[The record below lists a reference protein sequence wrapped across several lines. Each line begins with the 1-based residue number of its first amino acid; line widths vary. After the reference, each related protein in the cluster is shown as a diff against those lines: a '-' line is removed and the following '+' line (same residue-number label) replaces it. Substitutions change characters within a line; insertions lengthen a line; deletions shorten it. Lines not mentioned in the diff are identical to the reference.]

1 MYHTFQKQSQS
12 DLNNELTKN
21 VNISKL
27 LFKSALEDAYKT
39 FTQRKNLFAIIH
51 QTTIDEFKKDENIP
65 LDQLKHKIM
74 EQFHLKDLDLDIYL
88 INKEYVITDATFKK
102 DIGLDFKN
110 LTDAKMYLDKA
121 SQDEEIHIAD
131 NVSIDYMDSTIK
143 VYSCASIHHDKF
155 LEMAFI
161 DPFIYNKLRQSIE
174 NISKSTNNTISLFRI
189 IKTSSGEEYYEDI
202 FSHETIRNKKEWIN
216 SLKKFPLHNPTN
228 DAIINANRKNEIIR
242 KDGNAREDLV
252 TFYIPMLSSEN
263 NNSLDYNHFVMKLDI
278 DTSKNAAQ
286 WRKNKNVFV
295 VLSFALF
302 ILMLVLYY
310 FIKYY
315 FYIPITDI
323 TQCFEN
329 EVKIDDLDLLM
340 KKDEFG
346 TLIHKYN
353 TLYTNLQNQI
363 ENNQQLLEENK
374 QFIADM
380 VHQIRTPLTVI
391 MTNSSLIEMKSD
403 LKVSSY
409 ITQIN
414 SAINMLSNSYE
425 DLSYIISND
434 TIEYKPIKI
443 DLSYFLK
450 ERIHFFEVIAQAN
463 DKTIHTNIANDVWIT
478 MNDTELE
485 RLIDNNLSNAIKHS
499 RDKSIIEIVLEK
511 NHSEILLKFISE
523 GKHISDVFMIFDRN
537 YTETHSAKRS
547 LGLGLNMVKTICKKN
562 NIKYNVQSEKG
573 INTFTYIF

>member
-1 MYHTFQKQSQS
+1 MKNIMKTYSVMKRSA
-12 DLNNELTKN
+12 TK
-21 VNISKL
+21 
-27 LFKSALEDAYKT
+27 KSA
-39 FTQRKNLFAIIH
+39 
-51 QTTIDEFKKDENIP
+51 
-65 LDQLKHKIM
+65 
-74 EQFHLKDLDLDIYL
+74 
-88 INKEYVITDATFKK
+88 
-102 DIGLDFKN
+102 
-110 LTDAKMYLDKA
+110 
-121 SQDEEIHIAD
+121 
-131 NVSIDYMDSTIK
+131 
-143 VYSCASIHHDKF
+143 
-155 LEMAFI
+155 
-161 DPFIYNKLRQSIE
+161 
-174 NISKSTNNTISLFRI
+174 
-189 IKTSSGEEYYEDI
+189 
-202 FSHETIRNKKEWIN
+202 IN
-216 SLKKFPLHNPTN
+216 SLKKFPLNNPTN
-228 DAIINANRKNEIIR
+228 DAIISANRQNEIIR
-242 KDGNAREDLV
+242 KDGNTREDLV

-278 DTSKNAAQ
+278 DTSKNVAQ

-329 EVKIDDLDLLM
+329 EVKIDDPNLLM

-353 TLYTNLQNQI
+353 TLYANLQNQI

-391 MTNSSLIEMKSD
+391 MTNSSLIEMKSE
-403 LKVSSY
+403 LQVSSY

-434 TIEYKPIKI
+434 TMEYKPIKI

-463 DKTIHTNIANDVWIT
+463 DKTIHTNIANDAWIT

-499 RDKSIIEIVLEK
+499 RDKSDIEIVLEK